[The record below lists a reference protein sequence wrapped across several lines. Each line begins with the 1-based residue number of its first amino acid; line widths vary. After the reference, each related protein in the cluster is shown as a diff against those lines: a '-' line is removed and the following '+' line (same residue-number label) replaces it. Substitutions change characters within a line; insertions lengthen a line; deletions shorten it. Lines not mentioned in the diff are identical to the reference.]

1 MKKRILFVCLGNICR
16 SPAAEGI
23 MRALVEEHGLDDEIY
38 IDSAGIG
45 SWHVGEQPDR
55 RMRKHAAQRGYDL
68 SPLRARQ
75 FQSDDF
81 EKFDWI
87 VVMDEENYQDVMAKA
102 PSKPF
107 PPQGAPTRSLS
118 PSKGEALLSSNPTW
132 SSHRKIA
139 QVVRMKDYFNRFKG
153 QDYVPDPY
161 YGGSEG
167 FELALDMIED
177 GCKEM
182 LKSLQQEV

>member
-1 MKKRILFVCLGNICR
+1 MFVCLGNICR

-23 MRALVEEHGLDDEIY
+23 LRALAEEQGQDDDLY

-45 SWHVGEQPDR
+45 AWHVGEQPDR

-68 SPLRARQ
+68 SSLRARQ
-75 FQSDDF
+75 FRSDDF

-87 VVMDEENYQDVMAKA
+87 VVMDEENYQDVMRKV
-102 PSKPF
+102 PSH
-107 PPQGAPTRSLS
+107 T
-118 PSKGEALLSSNPTW
+118 SSN
-132 SSHRKIA
+132 KLA
-139 QVVRMKDYFNRFKG
+139 KVVRMKDFFNDFKG
-153 QDYVPDPY
+153 YDHVPDPY

-182 LKSLQQEV
+182 LKSLQQKV

>member
-1 MKKRILFVCLGNICR
+1 MGNICR

-23 MRALVEEHGLDDEIY
+23 MRALAEEQGQDDDLY

-45 SWHVGEQPDR
+45 AWHVGEQPDR

-68 SPLRARQ
+68 SSLRARQ
-75 FQSDDF
+75 FRSDDF

-87 VVMDEENYQDVMAKA
+87 VVMDEENYQDVMRKA
-102 PSKPF
+102 PSH
-107 PPQGAPTRSLS
+107 T
-118 PSKGEALLSSNPTW
+118 SSN
-132 SSHRKIA
+132 KLA
-139 QVVRMKDYFNRFKG
+139 KVVRMKDFFNDFKG
-153 QDYVPDPY
+153 YDHVPDPY

-182 LKSLQQEV
+182 LKSLQQKV

>member
-1 MKKRILFVCLGNICR
+1 MFVCLGNICR

-23 MRALVEEHGLDDEIY
+23 LRALAEEQGQDDDLY

-45 SWHVGEQPDR
+45 AWHVGELPDR

-68 SPLRARQ
+68 SSLRARQ
-75 FQSDDF
+75 FRSDDF

-87 VVMDEENYQDVMAKA
+87 VVMDEENYQDVMRKV
-102 PSKPF
+102 PSH
-107 PPQGAPTRSLS
+107 T
-118 PSKGEALLSSNPTW
+118 SSN
-132 SSHRKIA
+132 KLA
-139 QVVRMKDYFNRFKG
+139 KVVRMKDFFNDFKG
-153 QDYVPDPY
+153 YDHVPDPY

-182 LKSLQQEV
+182 LKSLQQKV

>member
-1 MKKRILFVCLGNICR
+1 VKKKILFVCLGNICR

-23 MRALVEEHGLDDEIY
+23 LRALAEEQGQDDDLY

-45 SWHVGEQPDR
+45 ALHVGEQPDR

-68 SPLRARQ
+68 SSLRARQ
-75 FQSDDF
+75 FRSDDF

-87 VVMDEENYQDVMAKA
+87 VVMDEENYQDVMRKV
-102 PSKPF
+102 PSH
-107 PPQGAPTRSLS
+107 T
-118 PSKGEALLSSNPTW
+118 SSN
-132 SSHRKIA
+132 KLA
-139 QVVRMKDYFNRFKG
+139 KVVRMKDFFNDFKG
-153 QDYVPDPY
+153 YDHVPDPY

-182 LKSLQQEV
+182 LKSLQQKV

>member
-1 MKKRILFVCLGNICR
+1 L
-16 SPAAEGI
+16 
-23 MRALVEEHGLDDEIY
+23 RALAEEQGQDDDLY

-45 SWHVGEQPDR
+45 AWHVGEQPDR

-68 SPLRARQ
+68 SSLRARQ
-75 FQSDDF
+75 FRSDDF

-87 VVMDEENYQDVMAKA
+87 VVMDEENYQDVMRKV
-102 PSKPF
+102 PSY
-107 PPQGAPTRSLS
+107 T
-118 PSKGEALLSSNPTW
+118 SSN
-132 SSHRKIA
+132 KLA
-139 QVVRMKDYFNRFKG
+139 KVVRMKDFFNDFKG
-153 QDYVPDPY
+153 YDHVPDPY

-182 LKSLQQEV
+182 LKSLQQKV

>member
-1 MKKRILFVCLGNICR
+1 LFVCLGNICR

-23 MRALVEEHGLDDEIY
+23 LRALAEEQGQDDDLY

-45 SWHVGEQPDR
+45 AWHVGEQPDR

-68 SPLRARQ
+68 SSLRARQ
-75 FQSDDF
+75 FRSDDF

-87 VVMDEENYQDVMAKA
+87 VVMDEENYQDVMRKV
-102 PSKPF
+102 PSH
-107 PPQGAPTRSLS
+107 T
-118 PSKGEALLSSNPTW
+118 SSN
-132 SSHRKIA
+132 KLA
-139 QVVRMKDYFNRFKG
+139 KVVRMKDFFNDFKG
-153 QDYVPDPY
+153 YDHVPDPY

-182 LKSLQQEV
+182 LKSLQQKV

>member
-1 MKKRILFVCLGNICR
+1 LFVCLGNICR

-23 MRALVEEHGLDDEIY
+23 MRALAEEQGQDDDLY

-45 SWHVGEQPDR
+45 AWHVGEQPDR

-68 SPLRARQ
+68 SSLRARQ
-75 FQSDDF
+75 FRSDDF

-87 VVMDEENYQDVMAKA
+87 VVMDEENYQDVMRKV
-102 PSKPF
+102 PSH
-107 PPQGAPTRSLS
+107 T
-118 PSKGEALLSSNPTW
+118 SSN
-132 SSHRKIA
+132 KLA
-139 QVVRMKDYFNRFKG
+139 KVVRMKDFFNDFKG
-153 QDYVPDPY
+153 YDHVPDPY

-182 LKSLQQEV
+182 LKSLQQKV

>member
-1 MKKRILFVCLGNICR
+1 
-16 SPAAEGI
+16 
-23 MRALVEEHGLDDEIY
+23 MRALAEEQGQDDDLY

-45 SWHVGEQPDR
+45 AWHVGEQPDR

-68 SPLRARQ
+68 SSLRARQ
-75 FQSDDF
+75 FRSDDF

-87 VVMDEENYQDVMAKA
+87 VVMDEENYQDVMRKV
-102 PSKPF
+102 PSH
-107 PPQGAPTRSLS
+107 T
-118 PSKGEALLSSNPTW
+118 SSN
-132 SSHRKIA
+132 KLA
-139 QVVRMKDYFNRFKG
+139 KVVRMKDFFNDFKG
-153 QDYVPDPY
+153 YDHVPDPY

-182 LKSLQQEV
+182 LKSLQQKV

>member
-1 MKKRILFVCLGNICR
+1 MFVCLGNICR

-23 MRALVEEHGLDDEIY
+23 LRALAEEQGQDDDLY

-45 SWHVGEQPDR
+45 AWHVGEQPDR

-68 SPLRARQ
+68 SSLRARQ
-75 FQSDDF
+75 FRSDDF
-81 EKFDWI
+81 EMFDWI
-87 VVMDEENYQDVMAKA
+87 VVMDEENYQDVMRKV
-102 PSKPF
+102 PSH
-107 PPQGAPTRSLS
+107 T
-118 PSKGEALLSSNPTW
+118 SSN
-132 SSHRKIA
+132 KLA
-139 QVVRMKDYFNRFKG
+139 KVVRMKDFFNDFKG
-153 QDYVPDPY
+153 YDHVPDPY

-182 LKSLQQEV
+182 LKSLQQKV

>member
-1 MKKRILFVCLGNICR
+1 
-16 SPAAEGI
+16 
-23 MRALVEEHGLDDEIY
+23 MRALAEEKGQDDDLY

-45 SWHVGEQPDR
+45 AWHVGEQPDR

-68 SPLRARQ
+68 SSLRARQ
-75 FQSDDF
+75 FRSDDF

-87 VVMDEENYQDVMAKA
+87 VVMDEENYQDVMRKV
-102 PSKPF
+102 PSH
-107 PPQGAPTRSLS
+107 T
-118 PSKGEALLSSNPTW
+118 SSN
-132 SSHRKIA
+132 KLA
-139 QVVRMKDYFNRFKG
+139 KVVRMKDFFNDFKG
-153 QDYVPDPY
+153 YDHVPDPY

-182 LKSLQQEV
+182 LKSLQQIV

>member
-1 MKKRILFVCLGNICR
+1 MFVCLGNICR

-23 MRALVEEHGLDDEIY
+23 MRALAEEKGQDDDLY

-45 SWHVGEQPDR
+45 AWHVGEQPDR

-68 SPLRARQ
+68 SSLRARQ
-75 FQSDDF
+75 FRSDDF

-87 VVMDEENYQDVMAKA
+87 VVMDEENYQDVMRKV
-102 PSKPF
+102 PSH
-107 PPQGAPTRSLS
+107 T
-118 PSKGEALLSSNPTW
+118 SSN
-132 SSHRKIA
+132 KLA
-139 QVVRMKDYFNRFKG
+139 KVVRMKDFFNDFKG
-153 QDYVPDPY
+153 YDHVPDPY

-182 LKSLQQEV
+182 LKSLLQKV

>member
-1 MKKRILFVCLGNICR
+1 MFVCLGNICR

-23 MRALVEEHGLDDEIY
+23 LRALAEEQGQNDDLY

-45 SWHVGEQPDR
+45 AWHVGEQPDR

-68 SPLRARQ
+68 SSLRARQ
-75 FQSDDF
+75 FRSDDF

-87 VVMDEENYQDVMAKA
+87 VVMDEENYQDVMRKV
-102 PSKPF
+102 PSH
-107 PPQGAPTRSLS
+107 T
-118 PSKGEALLSSNPTW
+118 SSN
-132 SSHRKIA
+132 KLA
-139 QVVRMKDYFNRFKG
+139 KVVRMKDFFNDFKG
-153 QDYVPDPY
+153 YDHVPDPY

-182 LKSLQQEV
+182 LKSLQQKV

>member
-1 MKKRILFVCLGNICR
+1 MFVCLGNICR

-23 MRALVEEHGLDDEIY
+23 LRALAEEQGQNDDLY

-45 SWHVGEQPDR
+45 AWHVGEQPDR

-68 SPLRARQ
+68 SSLRARQ
-75 FQSDDF
+75 FRSDDF

-87 VVMDEENYQDVMAKA
+87 VVMDEENYQDVMRKV
-102 PSKPF
+102 PSH
-107 PPQGAPTRSLS
+107 T
-118 PSKGEALLSSNPTW
+118 SSN
-132 SSHRKIA
+132 KLA
-139 QVVRMKDYFNRFKG
+139 KVVRMKDFFNDFKG
-153 QDYVPDPY
+153 YDHVPDPY

-182 LKSLQQEV
+182 LKSLLQKV

>member
-1 MKKRILFVCLGNICR
+1 MFVCLGNICR

-23 MRALVEEHGLDDEIY
+23 LRALAEEQGQDDDLY

-45 SWHVGEQPDR
+45 AWHVGEQPDR

-68 SPLRARQ
+68 SSLRARQ
-75 FQSDDF
+75 FRSDDF

-87 VVMDEENYQDVMAKA
+87 VVMDEENYQDVMRKV
-102 PSKPF
+102 PSH
-107 PPQGAPTRSLS
+107 T
-118 PSKGEALLSSNPTW
+118 SSN
-132 SSHRKIA
+132 KLA
-139 QVVRMKDYFNRFKG
+139 KVVRMKVFFNDFKG
-153 QDYVPDPY
+153 YDHVPDPY

-182 LKSLQQEV
+182 LKSLQQKV

>member
-1 MKKRILFVCLGNICR
+1 MFVCLGNICR

-23 MRALVEEHGLDDEIY
+23 LRALAEEQGQDDDLY

-45 SWHVGEQPDR
+45 AWHVGEQPDR
-55 RMRKHAAQRGYDL
+55 RMRQHAAQRGYDL
-68 SPLRARQ
+68 SSLRARQ
-75 FQSDDF
+75 FRSDDF

-87 VVMDEENYQDVMAKA
+87 VVMDEENYQDVMRKVPSHTFSNKLAK
-102 PSKPF
+102 
-107 PPQGAPTRSLS
+107 
-118 PSKGEALLSSNPTW
+118 
-132 SSHRKIA
+132 
-139 QVVRMKDYFNRFKG
+139 VVRMKDFFNDFKG
-153 QDYVPDPY
+153 YDHVPDPY

-182 LKSLQQEV
+182 LKSLQQKV

>member
-1 MKKRILFVCLGNICR
+1 MKKKLLFICLGNICR

-23 MRALVEEHGLDDEIY
+23 MRAMVEEHGLDDELY

-45 SWHVGEQPDR
+45 AWHVGEQPDR

-81 EKFDWI
+81 YKFDWI
-87 VVMDEENYQDVMAKA
+87 VVMDEENYHDVMAKA
-102 PSKPF
+102 PSF
-107 PPQGAPTRSLS
+107 P
-118 PSKGEALLSSNPTW
+118 
-132 SSHRKIA
+132 SHKKQA
-139 QVVRMKDYFNRFKG
+139 QVIRMKDFFNRFKG
-153 QDYVPDPY
+153 HDSVPDPY
-161 YGGSEG
+161 YGGAEG

-182 LKSLQQEV
+182 LKSLQQKV

>member
-1 MKKRILFVCLGNICR
+1 VKKKILFVCLGNICR

-23 MRALVEEHGLDDEIY
+23 LRALAEEQGQDDDLY

-45 SWHVGEQPDR
+45 AWHVGEQPDR

-68 SPLRARQ
+68 SSLRARQ
-75 FQSDDF
+75 FRSDDF

-87 VVMDEENYQDVMAKA
+87 VVMDEENYQDVMRKV
-102 PSKPF
+102 PSY
-107 PPQGAPTRSLS
+107 T
-118 PSKGEALLSSNPTW
+118 SSN
-132 SSHRKIA
+132 KLA
-139 QVVRMKDYFNRFKG
+139 KVVRMKDFFNDFKG
-153 QDYVPDPY
+153 YDHVPDPY

-182 LKSLQQEV
+182 LKSLQQKV

>member
-1 MKKRILFVCLGNICR
+1 VKKKILFVCLGNICR

-23 MRALVEEHGLDDEIY
+23 LRALAEEQGQDDDLY

-45 SWHVGEQPDR
+45 AWHVGEQPDR

-68 SPLRARQ
+68 SSLRARQ
-75 FQSDDF
+75 FRSDDF

-87 VVMDEENYQDVMAKA
+87 VVMDEENYQDVMRKV
-102 PSKPF
+102 PSH
-107 PPQGAPTRSLS
+107 T
-118 PSKGEALLSSNPTW
+118 SSN
-132 SSHRKIA
+132 KLA
-139 QVVRMKDYFNRFKG
+139 KVVRMKDFFNDFKG
-153 QDYVPDPY
+153 YDHVPDPY

-182 LKSLQQEV
+182 LKSLQQKV

>member
-1 MKKRILFVCLGNICR
+1 MFVCLGNICR

-23 MRALVEEHGLDDEIY
+23 LRALAEEQGQDDDLY

-45 SWHVGEQPDR
+45 AWHVGEQPDR

-75 FQSDDF
+75 FRSDDF

-87 VVMDEENYQDVMAKA
+87 VVMDEENYQDVMRKV
-102 PSKPF
+102 PSH
-107 PPQGAPTRSLS
+107 T
-118 PSKGEALLSSNPTW
+118 SSN
-132 SSHRKIA
+132 KLA
-139 QVVRMKDYFNRFKG
+139 KVVRMKDFFNDFKG
-153 QDYVPDPY
+153 YDHVPDPY

-182 LKSLQQEV
+182 LKSLQQKV

>member
-1 MKKRILFVCLGNICR
+1 MFVCLGNICR

-23 MRALVEEHGLDDEIY
+23 MRALAEEQGQDDDLY

-45 SWHVGEQPDR
+45 AWHVGEQPDR

-68 SPLRARQ
+68 SSLRARQ
-75 FQSDDF
+75 FRSDDF

-87 VVMDEENYQDVMAKA
+87 VVMDEENYQDVMRKV
-102 PSKPF
+102 PSH
-107 PPQGAPTRSLS
+107 T
-118 PSKGEALLSSNPTW
+118 SSN
-132 SSHRKIA
+132 KLA
-139 QVVRMKDYFNRFKG
+139 KVVRMKDFFNDFKG
-153 QDYVPDPY
+153 YDHVPDPY

-182 LKSLQQEV
+182 LKSLQQKV

>member
-1 MKKRILFVCLGNICR
+1 MFVCLGNICR

-23 MRALVEEHGLDDEIY
+23 LRALAEEQGQDDDLY

-45 SWHVGEQPDR
+45 AWHVGEQPDR

-68 SPLRARQ
+68 SSLRARQ
-75 FQSDDF
+75 FRSDDF

-87 VVMDEENYQDVMAKA
+87 VVMDEENYQDVMRKV
-102 PSKPF
+102 PSH
-107 PPQGAPTRSLS
+107 T
-118 PSKGEALLSSNPTW
+118 SSN
-132 SSHRKIA
+132 KLA
-139 QVVRMKDYFNRFKG
+139 KVVRMKDFFNDFKG
-153 QDYVPDPY
+153 YDHVPDPY

-182 LKSLQQEV
+182 LKSLRQKV